1 MNVVVIIFMIVATI
15 FALASLGYVAIDL
28 VLELRS
34 KEEKKEERKD
44 KKDNRRGEVEV
55 IYW

>member
-34 KEEKKEERKD
+34 KEEKKEE
-44 KKDNRRGEVEV
+44 KKEVKKEEKKEAPKEEK
-55 IYW
+55 